1 MSQIKT
7 QRMGR
12 ILAAGSKDRVDEVIE
27 ILAKL
32 NAIHFIEYD
41 GTDDGFNLGT
51 PKEESEVVGK
61 RLNKLRSA
69 ASIISFN
76 GPKSMISADKV
87 REELD
92 NSLTDAVEQ
101 LLQKSSQFES
111 LENSLSSVKEQ
122 KEILELLSC
131 LEVDVDLLSGY
142 SSLSSFVG
150 TISGSFSQIESEID
164 NGEIPCIYYHGT
176 SNGVKV
182 VGVFVRNEFSNRL
195 QTNLNQSGFQAI
207 NIPENMV
214 GNPSLILSDIQI
226 KIDNIISEKASIS
239 DEIKAW
245 SEKYG
250 PSLACGL
257 EVLERDHDILTAPV
271 KIAVSNHAFFIDGW
285 IELSR
290 SEEVQNALKDAC
302 LYTEVTPFK
311 VKAGGGGHGH
321 SDDHHHHHQE
331 MPPISYHERK
341 LSKPM
346 ELLTDAVG
354 RPAYGRIDPTLFM
367 FVTYPIFFGMML
379 GDMAYGLVTLAL
391 GAYVF
396 SKANSNEMIELGGK
410 FLIYIGL
417 GTLIFGYIYAEFA
430 GWEIFLYEKLT
441 YADGSYMKDSSDHYM
456 YSENLS
462 PVAFLANLY
471 PFDLDHG
478 YGPAVELGYGINL
491 SFPFHRV
498 GTHLND
504 LIILT
509 IYVGFF
515 HIIIGKLIG
524 FRDVLFYGTDHG
536 HVGLVAAFFEHGVW
550 ILLLIGGFFFSYG
563 YLGSTKYGLDVEH
576 LMLPGAIVALSSV
589 VMLIY
594 TLYKYHGIPIAVSLI
609 LAPIEAMGMMPS
621 VISYVRLFAVGIVGV
636 KIAETGNKLWEPMME
651 AELYLIP
658 VFFIGWLSVQM
669 FAWALGIFSPN
680 IHAARLHF
688 VEWMRQYYDSS
699 GEAFEPFGF
708 RSNFVEVE

>member
-1 MSQIKT
+1 MSQLKT

-12 ILAAGSKDRVDEVIE
+12 ILAAGSKERIDEVLNA
-27 ILAKL
+27 LAKL

-41 GTDDGFNLGT
+41 GTDDGFKLGT

-69 ASIISFN
+69 ASIVSFS
-76 GPKSMISADKV
+76 GPKTTISEDKV
-87 REELD
+87 RSELD
-92 NSLTDAVEQ
+92 NSLNEAVEE
-101 LLQKSSQFES
+101 LLQKSSQLES
-111 LENSLSSVKEQ
+111 ITNSLSTAREKKET
-122 KEILELLSC
+122 LDLLSS
-131 LEVDVDLLSGY
+131 LEIDIDLLSGY

-150 TISGSFSQIESEID
+150 TISGSISQIESEID
-164 NGEIPCIYYHGT
+164 NGGTPGIFYHGT
-176 SNGVKV
+176 FNGIKV
-182 VGVFVRNEFSNRL
+182 VAIFVTNEYSSSV
-195 QTNLNQSGFQAI
+195 QSSLNQSGFQAI

-214 GNPSLILSDIQI
+214 GTPSLLLSDLQI
-226 KIDNIISEKASIS
+226 KINNLISEEKSIS
-239 DEIKAW
+239 NEIKDW
-245 SEKYG
+245 SNKFG

-290 SEEVQNALKDAC
+290 SEEVQIALKDTC
-302 LYTEVTPFK
+302 LYTEVNPFK

-321 SDDHHHHHQE
+321 SDEHHHHHQE
-331 MPPISYHERK
+331 MPPISYQDRK

-563 YLGSTKYGLDVEH
+563 YLGYTRYGLDVEH
-576 LMLPGAIVALSSV
+576 LILPGAIVALSSV

-621 VISYVRLFAVGIVGV
+621 VISYVRLFAVAVSYTHLTLPTKRIV
-636 KIAETGNKLWEPMME
+636 
-651 AELYLIP
+651 
-658 VFFIGWLSVQM
+658 
-669 FAWALGIFSPN
+669 
-680 IHAARLHF
+680 
-688 VEWMRQYYDSS
+688 
-699 GEAFEPFGF
+699 
-708 RSNFVEVE
+708 

>member
-12 ILAAGSKDRVDEVIE
+12 ILAAGSKEKIDEVLDT
-27 ILAKL
+27 LAKL

-41 GTDDGFNLGT
+41 GTDDGFKLGT

-69 ASIISFN
+69 ASIVNFS
-76 GPKSMISADKV
+76 GPKTTISEDIV
-87 REELD
+87 RSELD
-92 NSLTDAVEQ
+92 NSLNDAVEK
-101 LLQKSSQFES
+101 LLQKSSQLES
-111 LENSLSSVKEQ
+111 ITNSLSNAREK
-122 KEILELLSC
+122 KEILDLLSS
-131 LEVDVDLLSGY
+131 LEIDIDLLSGY
-142 SSLSSFVG
+142 SSLSSFIG
-150 TISGSFSQIESEID
+150 TISGSIPQVESEID
-164 NGEIPCIYYHGT
+164 NGEIPGIYYHGT
-176 SNGVKV
+176 SNGIKV
-182 VGVFVRNEFSNRL
+182 VAIFVRNEHSNSV
-195 QTNLNQSGFQAI
+195 QSSLNQSGFQAI

-214 GNPSLILSDIQI
+214 GNPSLLLSDLQI
-226 KIDNIISEKASIS
+226 KINDLISEEKSTS
-239 DEIKAW
+239 NEIKDW
-245 SEKYG
+245 SDKFG

-290 SEEVQNALKDAC
+290 SEEVQNALKNTC
-302 LYTEVTPFK
+302 LYTEVNPFK

-321 SDDHHHHHQE
+321 SDEHHHHQE
-331 MPPISYHERK
+331 MPPISYQDRK

-396 SKANSNEMIELGGK
+396 SKANSNEMVELGGK

-430 GWEIFLYEKLT
+430 GWEIFMYEKTKVDGIYT
-441 YADGSYMKDSSDHYM
+441 YG
-456 YSENLS
+456 ENIS

-478 YGPAVELGYGINL
+478 YGPAVQLGYGINL

-498 GTHLND
+498 GTHLNA

-536 HVGLVAAFFEHGVW
+536 HVGVVAAFFEHGVW

-651 AELYLIP
+651 ADAILVP

-669 FAWALGIFSPN
+669 FAWALGVFSPN